1 MSVYLTAEQQQ
12 RIEENR
18 RRAQARRAERLAQA
32 VSQQVPGLGGGAS
45 GGPLQVHSSA
55 QPPRLPPPP
64 PDPGT
69 SCRPKV
75 SEPGR
80 VKVVDP
86 LSPAKASKATDS
98 DGKRPV
104 RGHRVATV
112 SARLQPAVTKGRC
125 VYHAVD
131 RFRVEVGYNAELIM
145 LFKNIPSRVYDPVTK
160 MWNFCLEDYHHLME
174 AVRGVASVSL
184 QGLEGAHRPATT
196 QNALLNLCQGWQKP
210 GATVRGHCVLLTC
223 SRFEV
228 DLPYHADAIGAF
240 KLLPSKNYDM
250 KTRKWNFLLE
260 DYRKLMQTLASLPLV
275 EVEPLPRAVVQ
286 AFGLQ
291 FERSHSHLP
300 EVPDADLSSVDPT
313 LSHSLMP
320 FQHDGVSFAV
330 YQGGRLLLADDMGLG
345 KTVQAICIA
354 AVYRQEWPL
363 LVVAPSSVRFTW
375 AEAFMR
381 WLPSLQPDSIN
392 VVLKGKDNVRAG
404 LVNIISYDL
413 LSKVEKP
420 VAARPFNVLIMDESH
435 FLKNMKTARCK
446 AALPLLKAARRVI
459 LLSGTPAMSR
469 PVELYTQIAAV
480 RPTFFPRFHDFG
492 LRYCDAKQMPWG
504 WDYSGSSNLVELKL
518 LLEESVMLRRL
529 KSEVLS
535 QLPAKLRKVV
545 TITIDGANTR
555 TKTALSAAAKELS
568 NCNRS
573 KVREK
578 EVLLVYFNH
587 TAEAKTGAVTEYILD
602 LLECGRDK
610 FLVFAHHKLL
620 LDAVSRELEDKGVAY
635 IRIDGS
641 TPSAERQT
649 LCHRFQ
655 FSESRCVALLSITA
669 ANMGVTLHSAT
680 LVVFAELFWN
690 PGVLIQAEDRVHR
703 IGQTSNVD
711 IHYLVAR
718 GTADDYL
725 WPLIQEKMDV
735 LKQAGLSE
743 SNLMESAESASFRS
757 KEPEQRTITE
767 MFQTSFTEEN
777 DVDEDTLL
785 KAASEWE
792 ECDTGNA
799 SEQTLSAEPESPWKK
814 RCTEGD
820 FCSESLY

>member
-55 QPPRLPPPP
+55 QPPL
-64 PDPGT
+64 
-69 SCRPKV
+69 
-75 SEPGR
+75 
-80 VKVVDP
+80 DP

-568 NCNRS
+568 NCNRM
-573 KVREK
+573 REK

-757 KEPEQRTITE
+757 KVRQPCKQRTITE

-785 KAASEWE
+785 KAANVFFC
-792 ECDTGNA
+792 CDCELFNKMFLNLKT
-799 SEQTLSAEPESPWKK
+799 
-814 RCTEGD
+814 RCRNE
-820 FCSESLY
+820 Y